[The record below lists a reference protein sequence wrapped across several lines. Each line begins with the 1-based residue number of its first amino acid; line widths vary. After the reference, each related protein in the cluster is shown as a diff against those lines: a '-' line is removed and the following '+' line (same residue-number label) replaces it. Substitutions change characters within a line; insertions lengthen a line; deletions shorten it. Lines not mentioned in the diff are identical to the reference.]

1 MAVIGSSLIESF
13 VADTDLSG
21 NQFFAVVAASTA
33 NNVGIASGGSSRAP
47 FGILMNSPSAG
58 QAAEVLMLGKGKL
71 ACNGGTAINV
81 GDWLTI
87 DASAKGAVASASVC
101 SATALQAVAS
111 GCAIIN
117 VWWQTH
123 GYFIGDNT
131 P

>member
-58 QAAEVLMLGKGKL
+58 QAAEVMLGKGKL